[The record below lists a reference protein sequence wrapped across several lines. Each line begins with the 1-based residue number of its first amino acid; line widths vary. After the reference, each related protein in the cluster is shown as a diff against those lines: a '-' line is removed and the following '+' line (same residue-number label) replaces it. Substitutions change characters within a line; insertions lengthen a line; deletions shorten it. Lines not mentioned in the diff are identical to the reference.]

1 MVTQNQVECDFI
13 FIEIPKLR
21 KVHGEN
27 TSVFIEDWE
36 NYLKELSSDITD
48 MIRDASP
55 EEKQLLHRK
64 IAALATKI
72 E

>member
-27 TSVFIEDWE
+27 TSVFIEEWE
-36 NYLKELSSDITD
+36 NYLKELA
-48 MIRDASP
+48 RDGKVPKHAHKEWKFP
-55 EEKQLLHRK
+55 YKNWK
-64 IAALATKI
+64 
-72 E
+72 